1 MLVFEL
7 NGVVKVFCTGLFY
20 VTVVNSIVFWRGEQI
35 PTIHTVNVPR
45 ATFKMDRT

>member
-7 NGVVKVFCTGLFY
+7 NDVAKAFCTLRFC

-35 PTIHTVNVPR
+35 PTIHTVNVPS